1 MDKQEDRSHASF
13 RTLGRST
20 LILCSVI
27 VTLIGHAAFVGA
39 QNKSTTPEEWK
50 PVEEALGKAGSL
62 QPGNVFKIGLPRNDL
77 AVTVRGVSIN
87 PVLALGSWVAFR
99 KMGSEAVV
107 MGDLVLTEA
116 EVSPVMWSL
125 QESGIEQTALHNHVL
140 DESPRVMY
148 MHIQGHG
155 DAVKLAATIHRA
167 LSYTKTPFNQSP
179 ASLKKSPPAVV
190 DFRQVE
196 KLLGRT
202 GKDNNGVY
210 QFSIARAEKIS
221 DGKMEVPPSMGVAT
235 AINFQPTGNGRA
247 AITRDFVLL
256 ASEVN
261 PVIHAMRENGIAVTA
276 IHSHML
282 TESPRLFFMHF
293 WANDDALKLA
303 RGLRAALDKTNSSK

>member
-1 MDKQEDRSHASF
+1 MNKQQNRSYVAFHTTQRGA
-13 RTLGRST
+13 
-20 LILCSVI
+20 LILCLLILTV
-27 VTLIGHAAFVGA
+27 IGHAAFVRA

-77 AVTVRGVSIN
+77 AVTVGGVSIN
-87 PVLALGSWVAFR
+87 PVLALGSWVAFK

-116 EVSPVMWSL
+116 EVGPVMWSL

-148 MHIQGHG
+148 MHIHGHG
-155 DAVKLAATIHRA
+155 DAVKLAAAIHRA
-167 LSYTKTPFNQSP
+167 LAYTKTPFNQS
-179 ASLKKSPPAVV
+179 AAGLKKSPPAVV
-190 DFRQVE
+190 DFQQVE
-196 KLLGRT
+196 TLLGRT

-210 QFSIARAEKIS
+210 QFSIARAEKIT
-221 DGKMEVPPSMGVAT
+221 DGEMEVPPSMGVAT
-235 AINFQPTGNGRA
+235 AINFQPTGSGHA
-247 AITRDFVLL
+247 AITGDFVLL

-261 PVIHAMRENGIAVTA
+261 PVIHALRQNDIAVTA

-303 RGLRAALDKTNSSK
+303 RGLRAALDKTNSAK